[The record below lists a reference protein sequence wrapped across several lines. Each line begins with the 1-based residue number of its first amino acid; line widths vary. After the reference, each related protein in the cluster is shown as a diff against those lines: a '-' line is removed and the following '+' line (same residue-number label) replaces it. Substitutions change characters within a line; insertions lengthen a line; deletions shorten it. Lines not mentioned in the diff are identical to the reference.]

1 MTKPLNLPDVPA
13 QPSRQLPLAL
23 AVPPTPSLTRRIGG
37 IRPRSR
43 VVITGTIRTTGTVT
57 VGGGPAYHVTLVD
70 GSGELDVLFLGR
82 PSMPGLSP
90 GTRVTVEGRVVTHD
104 GRLTLWN
111 PRYLIEPAG

>member
-13 QPSRQLPLAL
+13 QRSRQLPPAL
-23 AVPPTPSLTRRIGG
+23 AVPHTPSLIRPIAG
-37 IRPRSR
+37 IRPPSR

-57 VGGGPAYHVTLVD
+57 IGSGPAYHVTLVD
-70 GSGELDVLFLGR
+70 DSGELDVLFLGR

-111 PRYLIEPAG
+111 PRYLIEPAD